1 MSHDLDATFNAGS
14 SDGPAKKSKTA
25 AAAPPADEAAG
36 EASTASPSSI
46 FNETRWSTKN
56 DRYSAVSNSRNTDVD
71 YKKAMK
77 DPEFAFTYICK
88 CPWGTKRDG
97 DEEDGAEKPK
107 CDLGKTCLCD
117 KLAADHPE
125 APYVITRAA
134 YHKLMN
140 QQVKSQ
146 VRNPDSFDMHTFN
159 DHAAYGSLQVL
170 QNLILDFEE
179 AEGCWKEQWVVCEA
193 LAPLIWYLQ
202 LGSEFG
208 MIDDGESAM
217 KTAKLVGNMFLA
229 MLARLE
235 REGVLKPDS
244 EVKDLGFVMAGFLKV
259 AESFRDCSLLEDEDK
274 VRNYVAAYAKKHGIK
289 LGGVPKLDELLAG
302 VDDKEKLPTPE
313 EHGDDPWGFA
323 AALEEYKKG
332 GNSCDFFVPKHSSKS
347 AIGGD
352 SLDITS
358 WTPAERKKASFNKK
372 DPLPKNILD
381 GIKDGLVIGLG

>member
-1 MSHDLDATFNAGS
+1 MRPAG
-14 SDGPAKKSKTA
+14 PRRT
-25 AAAPPADEAAG
+25 
-36 EASTASPSSI
+36 I
-46 FNETRWSTKN
+46 
-56 DRYSAVSNSRNTDVD
+56 RYSAVSNSHNTDVD
-71 YKKAMK
+71 YKKAME

-97 DEEDGAEKPK
+97 GDEDEDDWGEDEDDEEDEEDGAEKPK

-134 YHKLMN
+134 YRKLMN
-140 QQVKSQ
+140 QQVNSQ
-146 VRNPDSFDMHTFN
+146 VRNPDSFDIRTFN

-208 MIDDGESAM
+208 MINDGESAM

-274 VRNYVAAYAKKHGIK
+274 VRKSKKRPFVFAPARVDSYVAAYAKKHGIK
-289 LGGVPKLDELLAG
+289 LGGVPKLDELLA
-302 VDDKEKLPTPE
+302 
-313 EHGDDPWGFA
+313 EHGDDPWGFG

-332 GNSCDFFVPKHSSKS
+332 GNSCDCFVPKHSSKS

-372 DPLPKNILD
+372 DPLPKQILD
-381 GIKDGLVIGLG
+381 GIKDGLVVGLG